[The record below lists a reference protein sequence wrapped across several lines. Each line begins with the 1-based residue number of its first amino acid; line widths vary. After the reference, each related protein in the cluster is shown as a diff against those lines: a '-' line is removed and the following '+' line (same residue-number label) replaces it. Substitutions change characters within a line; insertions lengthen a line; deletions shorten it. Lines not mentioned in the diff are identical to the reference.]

1 MSWNASLTTSQ
12 VQAIFEEEVKSAGGK
27 VTDSFND
34 DTLLFSRAVLPKNK
48 KVARKDRVDKGR
60 SDKGGLGGYLG
71 PPIRI
76 SASVHQRSDS
86 SSGRGDKARNEY
98 GACEPGRDGN

>member
-34 DTLLFSRAVLPKNK
+34 DTLLFARAVLPKNK
-48 KVARKDRVDKGR
+48 KVARRDRVDNGVAIKAAWEDIWVHPLR
-60 SDKGGLGGYLG
+60 L
-71 PPIRI
+71 
-76 SASVHQRSDS
+76 SASMH
-86 SSGRGDKARNEY
+86 
-98 GACEPGRDGN
+98 